1 MADCLRGH
9 EGTIGERLERDP
21 AAFQTP
27 LPAQNLHELA
37 LTLLIHP
44 GFQKAPQRH
53 ELFRQPPA
61 GQRRGLI

>member
-1 MADCLRGH
+1 MKERSASGWSADLPHLSKHRCPRK
-9 EGTIGERLERDP
+9 
-21 AAFQTP
+21 AARTR
-27 LPAQNLHELA
+27 AY
-37 LTLLIHP
+37 LLIHP